1 MKVSHE
7 IPLELLEKS
16 FEFNDYDYFLP
27 TFATNEQYLNHFIEA
42 RKRDRF
48 IIMDN
53 GLFENDLK
61 DESTLLI
68 IMKRFNPIFLLH
80 LIAGMTVIL
89 RLITTKSGKQKLIQ
103 QNLQNI

>member
-61 DESTLLI
+61 DEETLLYYYEMI
-68 IMKRFNPIFLLH
+68 QPDVF
-80 LIAGMTVIL
+80 
-89 RLITTKSGKQKLIQ
+89 ITPDSWNDSDTTFDNYKKWKTKNAHQ
-103 QNLQNI
+103 